1 MRNTLDE
8 SKDHLVLQRVYS
20 LAVKELNAFQNDRRE
35 KPSPKLLKELMK
47 MITLLESVKRK
58 YDKITEDKGKELFDF
73 KGHEIGVASND
84 YR

>member
-1 MRNTLDE
+1 
-8 SKDHLVLQRVYS
+8 
-20 LAVKELNAFQNDRRE
+20 
-35 KPSPKLLKELMK
+35 